1 MSRMGRAVLWVQE
14 NGLEDDLDAL
24 KKYLEYLDKKK
35 ESDARTENTESK
47 TGEEVR
53 DNS

>member
-14 NGLEDDLDAL
+14 NGLEDDPDAL

-35 ESDARTENTESK
+35 SDVRTENTESK